1 MRAILTYHSIDPSGS
16 AISVAPEEFRRHVAW
31 LASGRVRVVPL
42 EQLLALPAEAGA
54 VALTF
59 DDAFANFG
67 EVAAP
72 LLQEHGLP
80 ATLFVVSDHVGGS
93 NRWGGKADMRVPE
106 LPLLDWPALGRL
118 AEQGFTLGGH
128 TRRHP
133 HLTAC
138 TDAQLLDE
146 LAGGAERMVKELGR
160 RPVEFAYPYG
170 DVNPAVAKAAGRV
183 FQRAVTT
190 ELRVLGPADDPLWL
204 PRLDMFYLRRAGA
217 LEAYGS
223 ARFAGTLW
231 MRAQARRVR
240 AALGTFGGQW

>member
-1 MRAILTYHSIDPSGS
+1 MRAILTYHSLDPSGS
-16 AISVAPEEFRRHVAW
+16 AISVAPAEFRRHVAW
-31 LASGRVRVVPL
+31 LASGRVPVVSL
-42 EQLLALPAEAGA
+42 ERLLALPDTSAA

-72 LLQEHGLP
+72 LLREHGLP
-80 ATLFVVSDHVGGS
+80 ATLFVVSDHVGGT
-93 NRWGGKADMRVPE
+93 NRWGGTADPRVPE

-118 AEQGFTLGGH
+118 AEQGITLGGH

-133 HLTAC
+133 HLTRC
-138 TDAQLLDE
+138 TEAQLLDE
-146 LAGGAERMVKELGR
+146 LAGGAERMVKELGQ

-170 DVNPAVAKAAGRV
+170 DVNPAVAQAVGRV
-183 FQRAVTT
+183 FTRAVTT
-190 ELRVLGPADDPLWL
+190 ELRAVAPADDPLLL
-204 PRLDMFYLRRAGA
+204 PRLDMFYLRQAGA

-223 ARFAGTLW
+223 ARFAGTMW